1 MERALKI
8 GQTIG
13 VFIGTMGLGLLA
25 FWQWLV
31 ADYATGWTI
40 VISGLVY
47 VAFMLFILV
56 NSARFAKDA
65 ATMGALNMGLMFSV
79 FVGMGCLMA
88 GQQVYEGETIITHE
102 ADGSIGIYT
111 SERTRYYSPFH
122 AEVDILD
129 TSSEGSVRLGLNT
142 MCTEGMC
149 EVEVD
154 GEYKVSQ
161 AFVLSAIAVGRE
173 EEYEYRS
180 MVTESIRETIL
191 QDKPFMSQELEEG
204 TERRINLRLGL
215 PADAECP
222 IKVNLF
228 LRSDGDLRPFGLD
241 D

>member
-8 GQTIG
+8 GQTLG
-13 VFIGTMGLGLLA
+13 VFIGTMGLGLLP

-111 SERTRYYSPFH
+111 SERTRYYSPLDRKSTRLNSSH
-122 AEVDILD
+122 AK
-129 TSSEGSVRLGLNT
+129 TSRMPS
-142 MCTEGMC
+142 
-149 EVEVD
+149 
-154 GEYKVSQ
+154 
-161 AFVLSAIAVGRE
+161 SA
-173 EEYEYRS
+173 
-180 MVTESIRETIL
+180 
-191 QDKPFMSQELEEG
+191 
-204 TERRINLRLGL
+204 
-215 PADAECP
+215 
-222 IKVNLF
+222 
-228 LRSDGDLRPFGLD
+228 
-241 D
+241 